1 MRYLLSVPPFT
12 DPAVVVDLARTA
24 EASGWDGFF
33 LWDHLRWDDVQDV
46 HDPWV
51 LLGAIAQVTERML
64 LGTMVTP
71 LSRRRPWVVAKHLV
85 TLDHLSGGRAV
96 LGVGLGEPP
105 DVDFG
110 DFGDEADARV
120 RAAIL
125 DEALDV
131 VAGLVGDGRVELDGS
146 HHRVDATMRP
156 LPVHRPRV
164 PIWVAGVAPNR
175 RPLERARRWD
185 GYVPIG
191 RGLAPDEL
199 AAYVGEHPRPDWDL
213 VVPWADGVPAD
224 EYADAGVTWLVQS
237 AWPKDDVPGLDFTK
251 ERGNAI
257 IVHIKTGTSD
267 MNIVGPI
274 WKCPIVAYG
283 PGDSRLAQG
292 DCVRQ
297 RAQQTSSFRAGQRR
311 TSAGPM

>member
-110 DFGDEADARV
+110 DFGDEADAKV

-125 DEALDV
+125 DEALEV
-131 VAGLVGDGRVELDGS
+131 VAGLVGDGRAELDGS

-156 LPVHRPRV
+156 LPVQRPRV

-213 VVPWADGVPAD
+213 VVPWADGVPPD

-237 AWPKDDVPGLDFTK
+237 AWPKDDGWVRELKDLAAK
-251 ERGNAI
+251 
-257 IVHIKTGTSD
+257 
-267 MNIVGPI
+267 GPT
-274 WKCPIVAYG
+274 
-283 PGDSRLAQG
+283 R
-292 DCVRQ
+292 
-297 RAQQTSSFRAGQRR
+297 
-311 TSAGPM
+311 

>member
-12 DPAVVVDLARTA
+12 DPSTVVDLASTA

-51 LLGAIAQVTERML
+51 MLGAIAQVTERML

-105 DVDFG
+105 DLDFG
-110 DFGDEADARV
+110 DLGDEADARL

-131 VAGLVGDGRVELDGS
+131 VAGLVGDGRAELDGT
-146 HHRVDATMRP
+146 HHAVHATMRP
-156 LPVHRPRV
+156 LPVQRPRV
-164 PIWVAGVAPNR
+164 PIWGAGVAPNR

-199 AAYVGEHPRPDWDL
+199 AAYVGEHPRPGWDL

-224 EYADAGVTWLVQS
+224 EYDDAGVTWLVQS
-237 AWPKDDVPGLDFTK
+237 AWPKDDGWVRKLQDL
-251 ERGNAI
+251 AA
-257 IVHIKTGTSD
+257 TGPT
-267 MNIVGPI
+267 
-274 WKCPIVAYG
+274 
-283 PGDSRLAQG
+283 R
-292 DCVRQ
+292 
-297 RAQQTSSFRAGQRR
+297 
-311 TSAGPM
+311 

>member
-1 MRYLLSVPPFT
+1 MRFLLSVPPFT

-24 EASGWDGFF
+24 ETSGWDGFF

-110 DFGDEADARV
+110 DFGDEADSRV

-125 DEALDV
+125 DEALEV
-131 VAGLVGDGRVELDGS
+131 VAGLVGDGRAEHAGA
-146 HHRVDATMRP
+146 HHRVTATVRP
-156 LPVHRPRV
+156 LPVQRPRV

-191 RGLAPDEL
+191 PGLEPDALADFVGAP
-199 AAYVGEHPRPDWDL
+199 PRASWDL

-237 AWPKDDVPGLDFTK
+237 ASPKDDGWVEELRDL
-251 ERGNAI
+251 AA
-257 IVHIKTGTSD
+257 TGPT
-267 MNIVGPI
+267 G
-274 WKCPIVAYG
+274 
-283 PGDSRLAQG
+283 
-292 DCVRQ
+292 
-297 RAQQTSSFRAGQRR
+297 
-311 TSAGPM
+311 

>member
-1 MRYLLSVPPFT
+1 
-12 DPAVVVDLARTA
+12 
-24 EASGWDGFF
+24 
-33 LWDHLRWDDVQDV
+33 
-46 HDPWV
+46 
-51 LLGAIAQVTERML
+51 ML

-131 VAGLVGDGRVELDGS
+131 VAGLVGDGRAELDGS

-156 LPVHRPRV
+156 LPVQRPRV
-164 PIWVAGVAPNR
+164 PIWVAGVAPHR

-213 VVPWADGVPAD
+213 VVPWADGVPPD

-237 AWPKDDVPGLDFTK
+237 TWPKDVGWVRELQ
-251 ERGNAI
+251 ELAA
-257 IVHIKTGTSD
+257 TG
-267 MNIVGPI
+267 P
-274 WKCPIVAYG
+274 
-283 PGDSRLAQG
+283 
-292 DCVRQ
+292 
-297 RAQQTSSFRAGQRR
+297 AG
-311 TSAGPM
+311 

>member
-1 MRYLLSVPPFT
+1 T
-12 DPAVVVDLARTA
+12 DPAVVVDLARAA

-51 LLGAIAQVTERML
+51 LLGAIAQVAE
-64 LGTMVTP
+64 
-71 LSRRRPWVVAKHLV
+71 HLV

-146 HHRVDATMRP
+146 HHRVDATMR
-156 LPVHRPRV
+156 
-164 PIWVAGVAPNR
+164 
-175 RPLERARRWD
+175 
-185 GYVPIG
+185 
-191 RGLAPDEL
+191 
-199 AAYVGEHPRPDWDL
+199 
-213 VVPWADGVPAD
+213 
-224 EYADAGVTWLVQS
+224 
-237 AWPKDDVPGLDFTK
+237 
-251 ERGNAI
+251 
-257 IVHIKTGTSD
+257 
-267 MNIVGPI
+267 
-274 WKCPIVAYG
+274 
-283 PGDSRLAQG
+283 
-292 DCVRQ
+292 
-297 RAQQTSSFRAGQRR
+297 
-311 TSAGPM
+311 

>member
-1 MRYLLSVPPFT
+1 MLFRS
-12 DPAVVVDLARTA
+12 
-24 EASGWDGFF
+24 
-33 LWDHLRWDDVQDV
+33 
-46 HDPWV
+46 

-85 TLDHLSGGRAV
+85 TLDHLSGGRVV

-131 VAGLVGDGRVELDGS
+131 VAGLVGDGRAEVDGS

-156 LPVHRPRV
+156 LPVQRPRV

-175 RPLERARRWD
+175 RPLERALRWD

-199 AAYVGEHPRPDWDL
+199 AAYVGEHRRPGWDL
-213 VVPWADGVPAD
+213 WRDGVVPGDADRPGERIQQVA
-224 EYADAGVTWLVQS
+224 ARTDAVLDRIRPLLRDGDVAVVAHGHLARVLAVRWL
-237 AWPKDDVPGLDFTK
+237 GLDASAA
-251 ERGNAI
+251 RLLG
-257 IVHIKTGTSD
+257 H
-267 MNIVGPI
+267 PH
-274 WKCPIVAYG
+274 
-283 PGDSRLAQG
+283 PGS
-292 DCVRQ
+292 
-297 RAQQTSSFRAGQRR
+297 
-311 TSAGPM
+311 